1 MKTVSAADSG
11 WSPRQAAAV
20 VAAVTCLAYANS
32 FWGAF
37 VFDDARE
44 IAENPAI
51 RQLLPPWEAMF
62 GGNRLPARPLP
73 YLAFAVDRAVWG
85 PAPFG
90 FHVTNLLIH
99 VVAALALFD
108 LVRTTLSGP
117 VLRDRWGRR
126 ALPLAAAI
134 AAIWAVHPLQTQ
146 SVTYVY
152 QRIESLAGMFSF
164 ISLACFARAVTAG
177 RPRGWLLASTA
188 AAAGA
193 MASKE
198 STAVLPFTIL
208 AYDWFFAPRSGAG
221 AGFRDW
227 VRGVIARGWYF
238 AALFACWGLVAGTLA
253 AQRGKYQELAETKHP
268 PLAYALTQP
277 EVILHYLALVVRPV
291 GQCLD
296 YQWPIATGAARIL
309 PALSA
314 VVAAVAIT
322 AWGTVRRRPWA
333 SLGVWFFLGLAVT
346 SSILPVEAVANEH
359 RMYQPLAAVVTALVL
374 GVTAAADA
382 AVARG
387 RLAANRA
394 GRLLAAVGAGVVL
407 VLVALT
413 LLRNSVYA
421 SPERMWLDVHAR
433 DPGNL
438 RANWFLAAL
447 MDQAGETTMAEQF
460 AARALEV
467 QPAAAVYTEVAVARA
482 QRGDAAGAARLLRRG
497 LELQEERLGREHP
510 AVLRTIGDLA
520 ATLGLSGERDEAARL
535 CEEAIETMRRVLG
548 PGDPVTITAE
558 GTILE
563 RRVEAGEA
571 AAVVGPLRGLA
582 ATAVRELGPRAPT
595 TANVAALLARAV
607 EKGGDAAGA
616 EAVLRQAIAACGR
629 PGPLSAEAV
638 RRLERALAEMLAT
651 AGRHAEAVA
660 IRRRHAEDLLRER
673 GDGDPQAMQAAK
685 QLAEALAAE
694 AEAAGDRPAARR
706 LWQMLLDDALR
717 TLGPDD
723 PETKRLR
730 ERLGRAG

>member
-1 MKTVSAADSG
+1 MKPVSAADSG

-32 FWGAF
+32 FAGAF

-51 RQLLPPWEAMF
+51 RTLLPPWEAMF

-73 YLAFAVDRAVWG
+73 YLSFAIDRAAWG
-85 PAPFG
+85 PEPFG
-90 FHVTNLLIH
+90 FHLTSLLIH

-117 VLRDRWGRR
+117 ALRDRFGGR
-126 ALPLAAAI
+126 ALPLATAI
-134 AAIWAVHPLQTQ
+134 ATIWAVHPLQTQ
-146 SVTYVY
+146 AVTYVY

-164 ISLACFARAVTAG
+164 ICLACFARAVTAG
-177 RPRGWLLASTA
+177 RPRGWLVASAA

-208 AYDWFFAPRSGAG
+208 AYDWFFAPRSDAG
-221 AGFRDW
+221 PGFRKW
-227 VRGVIARGWYF
+227 VRGVLARGWYF
-238 AALFACWGLVAGTLA
+238 AALVACWGLAAGTLLL
-253 AQRGKYQELAETKHP
+253 QRGKYQELVETKHE

-309 PALSA
+309 PPLSA
-314 VVAAVAIT
+314 VLAAVAVT

-374 GVTAAADA
+374 AATVAADA
-382 AVARG
+382 AVERG
-387 RLAANRA
+387 RLAPNRE
-394 GRLLAAVGAGVVL
+394 GRLLAGTAAGVVL
-407 VLVALT
+407 VLVVLT

-438 RANWFLAAL
+438 RANWFLAAA
-447 MDQAGETTMAEQF
+447 MDAAGETTMAEQF
-460 AARALEV
+460 ATRALEV
-467 QPAAAVYTEVAVARA
+467 EPSAAVFTEVAVARA

-497 LELQEERLGREHP
+497 LDLQEDRLGREHP

-520 ATLGLSGERDEAARL
+520 ATLSLSGERDEAARL
-535 CEEAIETMRRVLG
+535 CEGALETMRRVLG

-563 RRVEAGEA
+563 RRIEAGE

-582 ATAVRELGPRAPT
+582 ATAARELGPRAPT
-595 TANVAALLARAV
+595 TANVTALLARAV
-607 EKGGDAAGA
+607 EKSGDPAGA

-629 PGPLSAEAV
+629 PGPLSAEAA
-638 RRLERALAEMLAT
+638 RRLERALAGILAT

-660 IRRRHAEDLLRER
+660 IRRRHAEELRRER
-673 GDGDPQAMQAAK
+673 GDGDPQAMLAAK

-706 LWQMLLDDALR
+706 LWQMLHDDALR

-730 ERLGRAG
+730 ERIDAAG